1 MQTIEL
7 TVKVRD
13 SKEVVK
19 QKLIEHGFKQVTDE
33 YGSDIY
39 FSNEIEKL
47 NKNNI
52 LEILNKSLLVRH
64 HYGEYRPERKFLV
77 FKDKK
82 YKNNEIVKEEII
94 KTQIEDI
101 DSMMRILEKMGYK
114 ELIRKKQHFND
125 FTNEKITLILE
136 DVEEMGLLIE
146 YENNNDFSDIND
158 DEILKIKKEMYEEIK
173 SYGINLE
180 EFKDIKK
187 AYELIKEKYNL

>member
-1 MQTIEL
+1 
-7 TVKVRD
+7 
-13 SKEVVK
+13 
-19 QKLIEHGFKQVTDE
+19 
-33 YGSDIY
+33 
-39 FSNEIEKL
+39 
-47 NKNNI
+47 
-52 LEILNKSLLVRH
+52 
-64 HYGEYRPERKFLV
+64 
-77 FKDKK
+77 
-82 YKNNEIVKEEII
+82 
-94 KTQIEDI
+94 
-101 DSMMRILEKMGYK
+101 MGYK

-136 DVEEMGLLIE
+136 DVEEIGLLIE